1 MKIFKTIPL
10 FGLMLVA
17 YTLILAGFYYN
28 NPSAHPMDH
37 VIANI
42 VLPSHQAWTLRVGD
56 AVVLFGLILLFAEIL
71 KSTNASDTTV
81 IEHVLSTFVFIFYMI
96 AFLLAPMVANSTFLI
111 LTMMSL
117 IDVIAGFNITINTA
131 RRDFTVG

>member
-1 MKIFKTIPL
+1 MRIFKTIPL
-10 FGLMLVA
+10 FGVMLVA
-17 YTLILAGFYYN
+17 YTLILAVFYYAK
-28 NPSAHPMDH
+28 PDAHPMDH
-37 VIANI
+37 VITNI
-42 VLPSHQAWTLRVGD
+42 VLPSHQPWTLRVGD
-56 AVVLFGLILLFAEIL
+56 VVVMFGLILLFAEIL

-81 IEHVLSTFVFIFYMI
+81 IEHVLSTFVFIFYLI

-117 IDVIAGFNITINTA
+117 IDVIAGFTITINTA